1 MANKARHEDVG
12 RAAVEFI
19 GRGELLEL
27 PRREDHNAVSHRQ
40 GLCLIVGDQDAG
52 HAELLL
58 QAPDFAA
65 RLDPDLGV
73 QVGERLV
80 QQ

>member
-1 MANKARHEDVG
+1 MQGTHHKVTVLEPALQQVHRRMANKARHEDVG

-40 GLCLIVGDQDAG
+40 GLCLIVGD
-52 HAELLL
+52 
-58 QAPDFAA
+58 
-65 RLDPDLGV
+65 
-73 QVGERLV
+73 
-80 QQ
+80 